1 MIDIDLT
8 FRNLYGNVSF
18 GIKSKSVTGIELLI
32 QKVTI
37 LLLSE
42 NSTNY
47 FNTIVGGELLSSGK
61 YSLTDAVYDTFKLT
75 LLNNLNNII
84 KQIKLDEANNNM
96 PLKDRIKSLSINS
109 ISFDKLTTNLVVK
122 FLLSTNSTSMSFT
135 LPVKQ

>member
-8 FRNLYGNVSF
+8 FRHLYGNVSF

-47 FNTIVGGELLSSGK
+47 FNTITGGELLSSGK

-75 LLNNLNNII
+75 LLNNLNNIV

>member
-47 FNTIVGGELLSSGK
+47 FNTIAGGELLSSGK

-75 LLNNLNNII
+75 LLNNLNNIV

-135 LPVKQ
+135 FPVKQ

>member
-47 FNTIVGGELLSSGK
+47 FNTITGGELLSSGK

-75 LLNNLNNII
+75 LLNNLNNIV